1 MEDKAAD
8 TMLTVADKAPVT
20 SERKIRSD
28 LDNNLPKP
36 YMARAVTAPD
46 TDHPNGT
53 SGHKHNNMSVL
64 QQHVAFFDQDNNG
77 IIFPWETFKGK
88 LYI

>member
-36 YMARAVTAPD
+36 CMYVTACV
-46 TDHPNGT
+46 
-53 SGHKHNNMSVL
+53 K
-64 QQHVAFFDQDNNG
+64 
-77 IIFPWETFKGK
+77 K
-88 LYI
+88 

>member
-1 MEDKAAD
+1 MFWV
-8 TMLTVADKAPVT
+8 L
-20 SERKIRSD
+20 SD
-28 LDNNLPKP
+28 
-36 YMARAVTAPD
+36 MARAVTAPD